1 MESDQEFGL
10 SEDWHSVVNTLESI
24 IPVYDKTNRYISFG
38 TDVKIRNEGLRALKK
53 EIGRDRISVLDLGCG
68 TGKMSQLFFNDSRN
82 KFDQVILA
90 DPLRPMLTV
99 ARSRVDTDGLICVYE
114 DLPIRSGIFDA
125 AMAGFSLRDAR
136 KLSKALLEINTL
148 LKDNGKFL
156 IVDLCKPDSK
166 IKSAMI
172 STYWKLLAPIV
183 AFFAAGK
190 LGFRFGALHTTYKR
204 LPKNSEIL
212 DLMRKAGFEVTL
224 SKYYMLG
231 GACFIILTKR
241 V

>member
-1 MESDQEFGL
+1 MESEQEFGL
-10 SEDWHSVVNTLESI
+10 SEDWHSVVSTLESI

-38 TDVKIRNEGLRALKK
+38 TDVKIRKEGLQALRK
-53 EIGRDRISVLDLGCG
+53 EIGRDHISVLDLGCG
-68 TGKMSQLFFNDSRN
+68 TGKMSQLFFTDSRN
-82 KFDQVILA
+82 KFDRVILA

-99 ARSRVDTDGLICVYE
+99 ARSMVDADGLICVYE
-114 DLPIRSGIFDA
+114 DLPVRSCIFDA

-136 KLSKALLEINTL
+136 KLSKALVEINTL

-183 AFFAAGK
+183 AFFAAGR

-212 DLMRKAGFEVTL
+212 ALMRKAGFEVTT